1 MSSEKRG
8 MLFIVIGMA
17 VFCIQDIVIKS
28 LENQVSLTQILFF
41 RAALGTILLTGLL
54 WFLRKPIKFGS
65 SYPLIAIFR
74 GSSFFLGF
82 TMFYISISKLPL
94 AIATS
99 LFFIHPIIVTII
111 SIFFLKISI
120 GFHRITAIIIGFI
133 GTLLI
138 IKPSIYNFDWY
149 MLFPIATAFSYSI
162 GMLLAKKT
170 SDRDNAF
177 QQSFHIYFG
186 GLILSP
192 FITILVTNA
201 FPNMEI
207 NQLQFLYIP
216 WEITE
221 FDTLV
226 ALVIIAFTG
235 TIGIFSLVYAYNIGS
250 PQSNAPIEYMLLV
263 YALLAGYIIF
273 EEIPDLLSFLG
284 MVMIS
289 LSGIYIFIRESVR
302 EEIVAA
308 EKQW

>member
-1 MSSEKRG
+1 MSSEKIG
-8 MLFIVIGMA
+8 MLYIVAGMA

-28 LENQVSLTQILFF
+28 LANQVSLTQILFF
-41 RAALGTILLTGLL
+41 RAMLGTILLSCLL
-54 WFLRKPIKFGS
+54 WFLGKPLKFGS

-74 GSSFFLGF
+74 GCSFFLGF

-111 SIFFLKISI
+111 SIFFLNISI
-120 GFHRITAIIIGFI
+120 GFHRITAIIIGFV

-138 IKPSIYNFDWY
+138 VKPSVYNFNWY

-192 FITILVTNA
+192 LTTIFVTNA

-207 NQLQFLYIP
+207 NQLEFLYIP
-216 WEITE
+216 WKIGD

-250 PQSNAPIEYMLLV
+250 PQSNAPIEYVLLV
-263 YALLAGYIIF
+263 YALLAGYFIF
-273 EEIPDLLSFLG
+273 GEIPDLLSLIG
-284 MVMIS
+284 MTMIS
-289 LSGIYIFIRESVR
+289 LSGTYIFVRESIR
-302 EEIVAA
+302 DQIIAA